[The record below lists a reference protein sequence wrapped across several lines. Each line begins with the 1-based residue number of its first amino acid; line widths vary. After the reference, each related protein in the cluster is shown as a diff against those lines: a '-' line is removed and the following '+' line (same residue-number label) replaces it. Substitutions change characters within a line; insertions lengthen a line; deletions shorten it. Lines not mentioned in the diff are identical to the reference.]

1 LLPTLPAD
9 KKQRK
14 LLSVFLQLD
23 ESAKDSLLDY
33 AGFLLSK
40 SKQDGETDSADIVSA
55 DSLQPDMIPRP
66 QQESVIAAIKR
77 LSRTYSMLDKQDML
91 HETSDLMTSHV
102 IKGRPASEVI
112 DDLEVLFISHYEKRF
127 GSKSSSD

>member
-1 LLPTLPAD
+1 MLPTLPAD